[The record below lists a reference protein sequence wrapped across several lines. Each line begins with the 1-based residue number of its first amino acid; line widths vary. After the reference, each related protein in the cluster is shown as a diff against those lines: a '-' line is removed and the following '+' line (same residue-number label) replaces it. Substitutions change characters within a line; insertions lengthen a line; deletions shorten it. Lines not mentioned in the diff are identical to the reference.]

1 MPAPAIL
8 AIDQG
13 TTNTKVLLVAPDGRV
28 LGRASRAMRLDHPHA
43 GWSEQN
49 ADGIWTSVVDAIG
62 EVLATTPDVPVA
74 AVAISNQRETVVLWD
89 AETGRAVGP
98 AVSWQCRRSSPR
110 CVALR
115 AGGHD
120 PLVIAKSGLAIDPMF
135 SAGKLAWLLDSVPAS
150 RDRAAA
156 GQLRA
161 GTIDSWLLWRLT
173 GGAVHATDVGNAS
186 RTQLLNLATQDWDAE
201 LAMLFDVPLTLL
213 PRVLASDGDFGG
225 VADGVCALPAGT
237 PIRAVMGD
245 SHAALYGHGIRA
257 PGGVKVTIGTGS
269 SVMALVE
276 ERATSRNGL
285 SSTIAWREDGAV
297 RHALEGNITVSGQAA
312 RFAVQLLGIA
322 DEDALTAL
330 AASVADTGG
339 VVFVPALAGLGA
351 PHWQDEARGTISG
364 MTLGTRPAH
373 VARATL
379 EAIAHQIV
387 DVVEAM
393 ERDTGATLPFLS
405 VDGGATRND
414 MLLQMLADLS
424 GRQVARRPDAEL
436 SAIGVAM
443 MAAKA
448 MGLAGDRVAAP
459 TSNAFDPRL
468 DAAERDRMRRRWR
481 SAVAQAGG
489 ARAG

>member
-28 LGRASRAMRLDHPHA
+28 LGRASRAMRLDHPQP

-49 ADGIWTSVVDAIG
+49 TEAIWTSVVEAIG
-62 EVLATTPDVPVA
+62 EMTATMLDVAVA

-89 AETGRAVGP
+89 ATSGRPVGP

-110 CVALR
+110 CAALR
-115 AGGHD
+115 AAGHD
-120 PLVIAKSGLAIDPMF
+120 PLVVAKSGLAIDPMF
-135 SAGKLAWLLDSVPAS
+135 SAGKLAWLLDSGPDV

-186 RTQLLNLATQDWDAE
+186 RTQLLNLGTQAWDAE
-201 LAMLFDVPLTLL
+201 LASLFDVPLAVL
-213 PRVLASDGDFGG
+213 PRVIASDGDFGT
-225 VADGVCALPAGT
+225 VAAGVCALPAGM

-245 SHAALYGHGIRA
+245 SHAALYGHGVRA

-269 SVMALVE
+269 SVMALVAA
-276 ERATSRNGL
+276 RAESHNGL
-285 SSTIAWREDGAV
+285 SSTIAWGEEGAV

-312 RFAVQLLGIA
+312 RFAVQLLGLA

-330 AASVADTGG
+330 AASVEDSGG

-351 PHWQDEARGTISG
+351 PHWHDAARGTISG

-373 VARATL
+373 LARATL

-393 ERDTGATLPFLS
+393 ERDTGATLPSLS

-414 MLLQMLADLS
+414 MLLQLLADLS
-424 GRQVARRPDAEL
+424 GRTVVRRPDAEL

-448 MGLAGDRVAAP
+448 VGLIGDDIPAGPVAAFAP
-459 TSNAFDPRL
+459 LLGEGA
-468 DAAERDRMRRRWR
+468 RDGLRRRWR
-481 SAVAQAGG
+481 SAVAQATQG
-489 ARAG
+489 